1 MTTEHQTSVVTCDVP
16 LDSILDRQTIDA
28 AYFRD
33 SYRVAL
39 SKPDTSVVDIFFGIF
54 GHHPAWIKALLIVRN
69 RIAKLCGLD
78 APSASQI
85 LTTEVK
91 PHYAVGDNIGP
102 WPIFF
107 LSANELI
114 AGRNNRHLDFR
125 LSVLKTAEHDGGNVV
140 VSTICSVHNVYG
152 RVYLFFI
159 VPFHTWGVQFLLARA
174 VRAGRL

>member
-1 MTTEHQTSVVTCDVP
+1 MTTQHPTTVVACDVP
-16 LDSILDRQTIDA
+16 LDSVLDRQTIAA

-39 SKPDTSVVDIFFGIF
+39 SKPDARVTDIFFAIF

-69 RIAKLCGLD
+69 RIAKLCGLE
-78 APSASQI
+78 APRASQI
-85 LTTEVK
+85 LTTDVK
-91 PHYAVGDNIGP
+91 PHYAVGDTIGP
-102 WPIFF
+102 WPIFH
-107 LSANELI
+107 LSARELV

-125 LSVLKTAEHDGGNVV
+125 LSVLKTADTGGGNVV

-152 RVYLFFI
+152 KVYLFFI
-159 VPFHTWGVQFLLARA
+159 VPFHTWGVQHLLTRA